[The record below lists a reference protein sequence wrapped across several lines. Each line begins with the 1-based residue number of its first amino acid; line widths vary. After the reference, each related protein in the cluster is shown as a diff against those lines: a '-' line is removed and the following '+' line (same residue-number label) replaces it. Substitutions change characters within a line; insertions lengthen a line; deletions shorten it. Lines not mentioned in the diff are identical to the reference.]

1 VRRLLEAQDELTREA
16 LRRISESRNELLNQL
31 VTEQSRASLEA
42 VNRAI
47 ERNSRFAQDAV
58 NRLLSDIGKEQLR
71 ELSHVMEG
79 ARAAAVIN
87 LYVGF
92 AEVVAP
98 AIPVEDRPLVD
109 GVTAVPLVH
118 SGLCLARR
126 RDLSLRLA
134 ALALSAYVLVAA
146 LAEDSGRPSSCSP
159 LV

>member
-1 VRRLLEAQDELTREA
+1 MRRLLEAQDELTPEA

-47 ERNSRFAQDAV
+47 ERNSCFAQDAV

-118 SGLCLARR
+118 SRLSPARPAISAYGSPPSHFR
-126 RDLSLRLA
+126 PTSWLQHSLRT
-134 ALALSAYVLVAA
+134 
-146 LAEDSGRPSSCSP
+146 SGRPSSCSP